1 MSKGAPTLA
10 QLAETITQVLDFLD
24 GVLEE
29 ENPENEEGIL
39 EIKAYLED
47 WLNEINP

>member
-1 MSKGAPTLA
+1 MSQGASS
-10 QLAETITQVLDFLD
+10 QAETITQVLDFLD

-39 EIKAYLED
+39 EIRAYLED
-47 WLNEINP
+47 WLDEIESE